1 MEDIQ
6 LAKACGLFSH
16 SASFTL
22 LGTVDDATCDVLI
35 GGESLSGGVG
45 LFVVKEQ
52 AEGATIGEGC
62 GDEED
67 SLEEF

>member
-1 MEDIQ
+1 M
-6 LAKACGLFSH
+6 
-16 SASFTL
+16 
-22 LGTVDDATCDVLI
+22 DDATCDVLI